1 MLLDVLADAAEAGVD
16 HPALVTGAGELGFG
30 DWAARG
36 AALGAGLRERGI
48 GSFAVAVADAPT
60 LLAVLAGA
68 AQVGAEACTYSST
81 AAPELV
87 AELAD
92 AFGHDVLVTD
102 RADLAG
108 LAEGGRAVLSPD
120 ELAVAGAGRGAPA
133 PAAPLLVLTTGT
145 TGRPKAVRHDW
156 RRLLS
161 GVRAAA
167 VPPGSRWL
175 LTYNLNQFAGL
186 QVVLHAVAGR
196 ATLVVPPTNQPRAA
210 LAFARDHGVTHVS
223 ATPTFWRIGLG
234 TLDGDGGLD
243 LAHLTLG
250 GEAVPGPLLEDLRRR
265 FPAAGISQIY
275 ASTEGGSVV
284 SVTDGRAGLPVSVLD
299 RGPDHDVQLRIVD
312 GELQVRSRVGM
323 LGYRGEEAG
332 GDPDG
337 WRPTGDLV
345 DVVDDRILF
354 VGRTSEVINVGGVK
368 VHPRPIEE
376 AALEVDGVSAAHAY
390 ARSSPVS
397 GQIVQ
402 LDVVAAPGLD
412 EDDLE
417 DAIRAACGHLA
428 PAARPQRI
436 RFVEELEVREHKVV
450 RRPR

>member
-1 MLLDVLADAAEAGVD
+1 MLLDLLAGAAEAGVG
-16 HPALVTGAGELGFG
+16 HPALVGAGGEVGFG
-30 DWAARG
+30 AWADRG
-36 AALGAGLRERGI
+36 SAIAAGLQARSVR
-48 GSFAVAVADAPT
+48 SFAAVVADAPT

-68 AQVGAEACTYSST
+68 AGAGVEACTYSAT
-81 AAPELV
+81 AAPEQV
-87 AELAD
+87 AELAE
-92 AFGHDVLVTD
+92 AFGHDVIVTD
-102 RADLAG
+102 RADLAP
-108 LAEGGRAVLSPD
+108 LAGGGRAVLAPSD
-120 ELAVAGAGRGAPA
+120 LEVAGAPRPA
-133 PAAPLLVLTTGT
+133 PPDAAPLLVLTTGT

-156 RRLLS
+156 RRLLA
-161 GVRAAA
+161 GVQAAA
-167 VPPGSRWL
+167 VPAGSRWL

-186 QVVLHAVAGR
+186 QVVLHTVAGR
-196 ATLVVPPTNQPRAA
+196 ATLVVPPTNQPRPA
-210 LAFARDHGVTHVS
+210 LTFARDHGVTHIS

-234 TLDGDGGLD
+234 AIDGDGGLR

-250 GEAVPGPLLEDLRRR
+250 GEAVPAPLLDDLRRR
-265 FPAAGISQIY
+265 FPEAGISQIY

-284 SVTDGRAGLPVSVLD
+284 SVTDGRAGLPVSVLE
-299 RGPDHDVQLRIVD
+299 RGPERGAQLRIVE

-323 LGYRGEEAG
+323 LGYQDDVEA
-332 GDPDG
+332 DPDG

-345 DVVDDRILF
+345 ELVEDRIVF

-376 AALEVDGVSAAHAY
+376 AALAVAGVAAAHAY
-390 ARSSPVS
+390 GRTNPVS

-402 LDVVAAPGLD
+402 LDVVLAEGAD
-412 EDDLE
+412 EDDVE

-450 RRPR
+450 RRAR

>member
-1 MLLDVLADAAEAGVD
+1 MLLDLLADAASAGVD
-16 HPALVTGAGELGFG
+16 APAIVTGDGEVGYRA
-30 DWAARG
+30 WAARG
-36 AALGAGLRERGI
+36 DAVAAGLQARGL
-48 GSFAVAVADAPT
+48 GSFAVVVADPPS

-68 AQVGAEACTYSST
+68 AGAGAEACTYSAT
-81 AAPELV
+81 ASAEV
-87 AELAD
+87 VGELAD
-92 AFGHDVLVTD
+92 AFGHDVVVTD
-102 RADLAG
+102 RTDLAG
-108 LAEGGRAVLSPD
+108 LAADGRTVLAPGDLEDAGGQRPTPP
-120 ELAVAGAGRGAPA
+120 E
-133 PAAPLLVLTTGT
+133 AAPLLVLTTGT

-161 GVRAAA
+161 GVRAGA

-186 QVVLHAVAGR
+186 QVVLHTVAGR
-196 ATLVVPPTNQPRAA
+196 ATLVVPPTNQPRTAM
-210 LAFARDHGVTHVS
+210 AFARDHGVTHIS

-234 TLDGDGGLD
+234 ALDGDGGLD
-243 LAHLTLG
+243 LAHITLG
-250 GEAVPGPLLEDLRRR
+250 GEAVPGPLLDDLRRR

-284 SVTDGRAGLPVSVLD
+284 SVTDGRSGLPLSVLD
-299 RGPDHDVQLRIVD
+299 RGADHDVQLRIVD
-312 GELQVRSRVGM
+312 GELQVRSKVGM
-323 LGYRGEEAG
+323 LGYRDDA
-332 GDPDG
+332 DPADPEG

-345 DVVDDRILF
+345 EVVDDRILF
-354 VGRTSEVINVGGVK
+354 VGRTTEVINVGGVK

-376 AALEVDGVSAAHAY
+376 AALEVDGVVAAHAY

-402 LDVVAAPGLD
+402 LDVVTAAGAD
-412 EDDLE
+412 EDDVE
-417 DAIRAACGHLA
+417 DAIRDACGHLA

-450 RRPR
+450 RRAR